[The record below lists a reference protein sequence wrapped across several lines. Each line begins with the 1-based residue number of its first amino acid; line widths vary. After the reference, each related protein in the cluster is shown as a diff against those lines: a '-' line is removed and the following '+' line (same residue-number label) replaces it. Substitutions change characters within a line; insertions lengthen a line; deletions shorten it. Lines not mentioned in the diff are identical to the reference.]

1 MNKKKLLALTL
12 AFSTAFGS
20 VPAFAANFADINDAP
35 WEGAKTYINSVAD
48 LGLMVGDY
56 NDKNQL
62 VFRPKDGVTYCETM
76 QLAYALMQKCGGASV
91 SSSVQTKWT
100 SVMNGYKIPTWA
112 QPAVAYGLE
121 NGIVTISDIPGFVDS
136 KGSANVNATRE
147 DVAVIFGR
155 ALKDYGTL
163 ESNPTLSF
171 GDAASISATAKPYVA
186 MLNKLGILNG
196 DTDGNYTPKY
206 AINRAEMAVV
216 VSKSYDVCKK
226 TACAEKG

>member
-56 NDKNQL
+56 NDNNQL

-171 GDAASISATAKPYVA
+171 GDASSISATAKPYVA

-216 VSKSYDVCKK
+216 VSKSYGV
-226 TACAEKG
+226 